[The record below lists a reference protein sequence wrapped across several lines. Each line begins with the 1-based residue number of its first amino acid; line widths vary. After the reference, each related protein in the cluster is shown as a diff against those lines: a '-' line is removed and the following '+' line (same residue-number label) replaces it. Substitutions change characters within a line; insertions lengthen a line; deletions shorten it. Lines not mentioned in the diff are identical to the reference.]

1 MHAVC
6 DRAREW
12 ATADVDGEL
21 SSFERVLLNAHLAE
35 CPSCREFHA
44 SVDAFTHLV
53 RTAPLE
59 KLERTIDIGRVRRR
73 VRVSLRIAPA
83 VAAMAVTVV
92 GLGSILASSDL
103 RSRSV
108 SDAAGRIGA
117 SSEFAGIDT
126 MNLATAEA
134 RANTTPSGPVRT
146 LQSRTGRS
154 LRGGPVIR
162 DR

>member
-1 MHAVC
+1 MHAAC
-6 DRAREW
+6 DRARGW

-21 SSFERVLLNAHLAE
+21 SSFERVLLGAHLAE
-35 CPSCREFHA
+35 CPSCREFNA
-44 SVDAFTHLV
+44 SVDGFTHLL
-53 RTAPLE
+53 RTAPPE
-59 KLERTIDIGRVRRR
+59 RLERTIDIGRVRRR
-73 VRVSLRIAPA
+73 VRVSMRLAPA

-92 GLGSILASSDL
+92 GLGSVLASSDL

-108 SDAAGRIGA
+108 SDAASRIGA
-117 SSEFAGIDT
+117 SSEFAGVDT

-134 RANTTPSGPVRT
+134 RAAEIPAGPVRT
-146 LQSRTGRS
+146 LQSRTRS

>member
-1 MHAVC
+1 MHAAC
-6 DRAREW
+6 DRARAW

-35 CPSCREFHA
+35 CPSCCEFHA
-44 SVDAFTHLV
+44 SVNGFTELL
-53 RTAPLE
+53 REAPLE

-73 VRVSLRIAPA
+73 TRISMRVAPA

-103 RSRSV
+103 RSPS
-108 SDAAGRIGA
+108 SRISA
-117 SSEFAGIDT
+117 PSEFAGVDT
-126 MNLATAEA
+126 MNLATAKA
-134 RANTTPSGPVRT
+134 RANEVVSTGPVRT
-146 LQSRTGRS
+146 LQARPSRS

-162 DR
+162 NR

>member
-1 MHAVC
+1 MHGAC

-21 SSFERVLLNAHLAE
+21 SSFERVLLNAHLAD
-35 CPSCREFHA
+35 CTACRDFDT
-44 SVDAFTHLV
+44 SVTGFTTML
-53 RTAPLE
+53 RAAPLE

-73 VRVSLRIAPA
+73 LRIPLRVAPA

-103 RSRSV
+103 RPSSRIS
-108 SDAAGRIGA
+108 AR
-117 SSEFAGIDT
+117 SEFAGTDT
-126 MNLATAEA
+126 MNLATAKA
-134 RANTTPSGPVRT
+134 RANATASGPVRT
-146 LQSRTGRS
+146 LQVRSSRS

>member
-1 MHAVC
+1 VRNVHAAC

-12 ATADVDGEL
+12 ATAEVDGEL
-21 SSFERVLLNAHLAE
+21 SSFERVLLDAHLAD
-35 CPSCREFHA
+35 CAACRDFHTA
-44 SVDAFTHLV
+44 VTGFTTML
-53 RTAPLE
+53 RAAPLE
-59 KLERTIDIGRVRRR
+59 RLERTIDIGRVRRR
-73 VRVSLRIAPA
+73 LRIPLRVAPA

-103 RSRSV
+103 RPPS
-108 SDAAGRIGA
+108 GRIAA

-126 MNLATAEA
+126 MNLATAKGESRLA
-134 RANTTPSGPVRT
+134 ANASGPVRA
-146 LQSRTGRS
+146 LQSRSARS

>member
-1 MHAVC
+1 MHAAC

-35 CPSCREFHA
+35 CPTCREFQVA
-44 SVDAFTHLV
+44 VNGFTDLL
-53 RTAPLE
+53 REAPLE

-73 VRVSLRIAPA
+73 TRISMRIAPA

-103 RSRSV
+103 RSPS
-108 SDAAGRIGA
+108 SRISA
-117 SSEFAGIDT
+117 PSEFSGVDT
-126 MNLATAEA
+126 MNLATAQA
-134 RANTTPSGPVRT
+134 RASKVVSTGPVRT
-146 LQSRTGRS
+146 LQARSSRS

-162 DR
+162 NR